1 MKTIEE
7 LYRKYWEKKLGV
19 AEEAELAD
27 KDPKQQEH
35 EINNMVAAEGKMT
48 E

>member
-19 AEEAELAD
+19 AEGAEVAD
-27 KDPKQQEH
+27 KDPRQQEH
-35 EINNMVAAEGKMT
+35 DMT

>member
-7 LYRKYWEKKLGV
+7 LYRKYWEKKLGA
-19 AEEAELAD
+19 AERGEAAD
-27 KDPKQQEH
+27 KDQRQWEY
-35 EINNMVAAEGKMT
+35 EINNMVAGEENMT